1 MTGWVAST
9 AFYAHRVPEEHASDL
24 TFPPSPCVFSMRRKG
39 QRLMNSRNAVV
50 DAGVLGAVTIVAAGD
65 AVAGLYFAHHIR
77 RPAQHTLGSTVA
89 AGSDGL
95 LAEASRQ
102 LDEYLAGGRRA
113 FELPFAAAGNDFQKR
128 VWNAVAA
135 IPFGET
141 TTYGAIAA
149 GLGDRSIA
157 YQVGQAVGA
166 NPLCVFVPCHRVLG
180 SNGALTGYAGGLR
193 RKQAL
198 LELEE
203 PAAVAAGRLF

>member
-1 MTGWVAST
+1 MS
-9 AFYAHRVPEEHASDL
+9 
-24 TFPPSPCVFSMRRKG
+24 
-39 QRLMNSRNAVV
+39 SRNAVV
-50 DAGVLGAVTIVAAGD
+50 DAGVLGAVTIVADGD
-65 AVAGLYFAHHIR
+65 AVTGLYFAHHIR
-77 RPAQHTLGSTVA
+77 RPAQHTLGTTVA
-89 AGSDGL
+89 ADSDRL
-95 LAEASRQ
+95 LGEASRQ

-113 FELPFAAAGNDFQKR
+113 FELPFAAAGNDVQKR

-141 TTYGAIAA
+141 TTYGSIAA
-149 GLGDRSIA
+149 GLGDRSLA

-203 PAAVAAGRLF
+203 PASVAAGRLF